1 MELSIRR
8 WRPGQLLAS
17 WTAYW
22 AGLAGVALGPAVPVV
37 WRATHLP
44 EGHGTITAGFENTV
58 FHFTVVEEG
67 VKTLAASAPLG
78 TIMAWLIGPPL
89 ALWLIWLAVR
99 RRPTADL
106 PSAQPVSGVSH
117 ERLAAGTA
125 PASEWRVHHDDRV
138 SADREPVRTPNP

>member
-1 MELSIRR
+1 MKLSIRR

-22 AGLAGVALGPAVPVV
+22 AGLAGVALGPAIPVV

-99 RRPTADL
+99 QRPTADL

-125 PASEWRVHHDDRV
+125 PASEWRVHRDDRV
-138 SADREPVRTPNP
+138 SVDREPVRTPNP

>member
-22 AGLAGVALGPAVPVV
+22 AGLAGVALGPAIPVV

-99 RRPTADL
+99 QRPAADL
-106 PSAQPVSGVSH
+106 LSAQSVSGASH

-125 PASEWRVHHDDRV
+125 PASEWRVHRDDRV
-138 SADREPVRTPNP
+138 SVDREPVRTPNP

>member
-99 RRPTADL
+99 QRPTVDL
-106 PSAQPVSGVSH
+106 PSAQSVSAASN

-125 PASEWRVHHDDRV
+125 PASEWRVHRDDRV
-138 SADREPVRTPNP
+138 SVDREPVRTPNP

>member
-22 AGLAGVALGPAVPVV
+22 AGLAGVALGPAIPAV

-44 EGHGTITAGFENTV
+44 EGRGTITAGFENTV

-125 PASEWRVHHDDRV
+125 PASEWRVHRDDRV
-138 SADREPVRTPNP
+138 SVDREPVRTPNP

>member
-22 AGLAGVALGPAVPVV
+22 AGLAGVALGPAIPVV

-44 EGHGTITAGFENTV
+44 EGHGAITAGLENTV

-99 RRPTADL
+99 QRPAADL
-106 PSAQPVSGVSH
+106 PSAQSVSGVSH
-117 ERLAAGTA
+117 ERLSAGTA
-125 PASEWRVHHDDRV
+125 PASEWRVHRDDRV
-138 SADREPVRTPNP
+138 SVDREPVRTPNP

>member
-99 RRPTADL
+99 QRPTADL

-138 SADREPVRTPNP
+138 SVDREPVRTPNP

>member
-99 RRPTADL
+99 QRPTADL
-106 PSAQPVSGVSH
+106 PSAHSVSGVSR

-125 PASEWRVHHDDRV
+125 PASEWRVHRDDRV
-138 SADREPVRTPNP
+138 SVDREPVRTPNP